1 MKGAA
6 FFSTNKS
13 QDIVNVRFTGTTFNF
28 THYFA
33 DDGTIKRALVG
44 ISGYPTSYSGVTRS
58 GGGTGTT
65 RPYSITGLTAGEKVA
80 QIKTY
85 RKNQIGYTLFGG
97 GLIGGLDFSDW
108 SEQETVFSIINSPG
122 LTAITSPTTWKGV
135 TDSNYSMF
143 QYTLQNTGVKDLD
156 ISIFQR
162 YQDLGIDDNKSL
174 TAITFPVNVTNLGRL
189 HNLDNNNLT
198 GNLDLTNLFRLQ
210 NRYSFVF
217 NSNPNLTGVTFPS
230 VPANKN
236 FALASTPLIYGFSCD
251 IQGNLDLS
259 PLSGFPTYI
268 SFGNNNITG
277 ITFPSYSAISSG
289 PNNIITYG
297 CGLMAFNNNNLTGN
311 LDLSIFKKMNNV
323 LELQDNSLLTGVTF
337 DMTGTSNNF
346 NEFKIFNCNLT
357 GNLDLSTVSDI
368 LGGSFSVANNPN
380 LTGIT
385 FSSSGNTHINIGLST
400 TYMRFDGCNLTGNL
414 NMSGITGLSTTF
426 FVTGNNNLTGI
437 THGPSVNTITSYLAQ
452 GVDLQGTHD
461 MSMLTG
467 LGGRVSLYLNTGM
480 TNVLLPVSVS
490 TFSNGGTGLV
500 TSSLGFYGCDLGYV
514 DFKPLSG
521 ATLTDG
527 VRIRLQDNN
536 MTASE
541 VNQILVDFSGNA
553 TYNLTGWDSID
564 LNIGGTNAD
573 PDISSGGYD
582 GLAAVSFLTGSPQ
595 NWTITY

>member
-162 YQDLGIDDNKSL
+162 YQDLDIYDNKSL
-174 TAITFPVNVTNLGRL
+174 TAITFPVNVTSLGRL

-230 VPANKN
+230 IPANKN
-236 FALASTPLIYGFSCD
+236 FASVSNPLIYGFSCN

-385 FSSSGNTHINIGLST
+385 FSSIPSTYQHLQLRWIARDTSATASFESILIRYNGVTSTSYGYHYIEANGSTVSAAGTGFTDTSWNLGNAMARGGLTAGIMGVGIIDIHDYAST
-400 TYMRFDGCNLTGNL
+400 TKLK
-414 NMSGITGLSTTF
+414 
-426 FVTGNNNLTGI
+426 
-437 THGPSVNTITSYLAQ
+437 TSRAI
-452 GVDLQGTHD
+452 V
-461 MSMLTG
+461 
-467 LGGRVSLYLNTGM
+467 GGDRNAANGYIELY
-480 TNVLLPVSVS
+480 
-490 TFSNGGTGLV
+490 
-500 TSSLGFYGCDLGYV
+500 SSLFNSTSA
-514 DFKPLSG
+514 LSSI
-521 ATLTDG
+521 TLT
-527 VRIRLQDNN
+527 
-536 MTASE
+536 
-541 VNQILVDFSGNA
+541 
-553 TYNLTGWDSID
+553 
-564 LNIGGTNAD
+564 
-573 PDISSGGYD
+573 SGGSNY
-582 GLAAVSFLTGSPQ
+582 ATTTSFALYGMKG
-595 NWTITY
+595 

>member
-44 ISGYPTSYSGVTRS
+44 ISGDPTSYSGVTRS

-85 RKNQIGYTLFGG
+85 RKNQIGYTSFGG

-108 SEQETVFSIINSPG
+108 SEQETLFSIVSAPG

-135 TDSNYSMF
+135 TNSSYTMF
-143 QYTLQNTGVKDLD
+143 QYTVVNTGIKDLD

-162 YQDLGIDDNKSL
+162 YQDLDIYDNQSL
-174 TAITFPVNVTNLGRL
+174 TAITFPVNVTNLGRF

-198 GNLDLTNLFRLQ
+198 GNLDLTNLDRLQ
-210 NRYSFVF
+210 NRYTFIF

-236 FALASTPLIYGFSCD
+236 FASLANPLIYGYNCN

-268 SFGNNNITG
+268 SFAYNSISG

-289 PNNIITYG
+289 PNNIVLSG

-311 LDLSIFKKMNNV
+311 LDLSIFKKMYNV
-323 LELQDNSLLTGVTF
+323 LELQDNLLLTGVTF
-337 DMTGTSNNF
+337 DMTGTSNDF

-357 GNLDLSTVSDI
+357 GNLDLSTVSGV

-385 FSSSGNTHINIGLST
+385 FSSSGNTHYST
-400 TYMRFDGCNLTGNL
+400 GPSTSYMFFNDCDLTGNL
-414 NMSGITGLSTTF
+414 NMSGITGLSTSF
-426 FVTGNNNLTGI
+426 YVIGNNNLTGV
-437 THGPSVNTITSYLAQ
+437 THGPSVNPITAYLAQ
-452 GVDLQGTHD
+452 GVNLQGTHD
-461 MSMLTG
+461 MSKLTG

-480 TNVLLPVSVS
+480 TNVLLPVSVE
-490 TFSNGGTGLV
+490 TFSNGGTGLP
-500 TSSLGFYGCDLGYV
+500 TSAIGFYGCNLGYV

-521 ATLTDG
+521 ATLSDG
-527 VRIRLQDNN
+527 VRIRLQNNN
-536 MTASE
+536 MIADE

-553 TYNLTGWDSID
+553 TYNLIGWDNID
-564 LNIGGTNAD
+564 LDIGGTNAD
-573 PDISSGGYD
+573 PDSSSGGYN